1 MKNHVKEEQLIGY
14 VQHTLTDAQREVI
27 DQHLTSCAAC
37 RARLN
42 DHQALQRR
50 IRQDLS
56 ADLGRAAPSP
66 RISFDAI
73 APLLAS
79 HRFPRRQMVAAPGSQ
94 LLPAAAALGGL
105 VLSVMTLVVGVRW
118 VDITWPSLQVDV
130 STHTPLPLIA
140 CFFFSIP
147 VLANY
152 REQQPLLQSKPLI
165 YGVTVL
171 LWLGTALIGLYEIF
185 VMRELLYHVYVL
197 LGGRNP
203 GAAIALGAWGV
214 MLLALV
220 WIGAFIGGAEY
231 HYQHVG
237 ERRSWR
243 LFGWTIAVECV
254 ILLLAY
260 LI

>member
-1 MKNHVKEEQLIGY
+1 MRNHVSEEQLIGY
-14 VQHTLTDAQREVI
+14 VQHTLTDAQRKVI
-27 DQHLTSCAAC
+27 DQHLTSCAEC
-37 RARLN
+37 RARLD
-42 DHQALQRR
+42 DHRALQRR

-56 ADLGRAAPSP
+56 ADLHRLTPS
-66 RISFDAI
+66 SQMTFDAI

-79 HRFPRRQMVAAPGSQ
+79 NRFPRRQMIAAGSQ
-94 LLPAAAALGGL
+94 VLPAAAAMGGL

-118 VDITWPSLQVDV
+118 VDITWPNVQMDV
-130 STHTPLPLIA
+130 STYTPLPLIA

-152 REQQPLLQSKPLI
+152 REQRPLLQSRLLI

-171 LWLGTALIGLYEIF
+171 LWLGTALVGLYEIF

-237 ERRSWR
+237 ERSSWR